1 MIEELKQRI
10 LAKAAKI
17 SNSTGL
23 TDCSK
28 GIESKFT
35 AISMDKQGVLMETYQ
50 MLKKVVHF
58 RVEYG
63 V

>member
-10 LAKAAKI
+10 LAKATKI

-23 TDCSK
+23 IDCSK

-35 AISMDKQGVLMETYQ
+35 TISTDKQGVLMETYQ

-58 RVEYG
+58 RVKYG